1 MLGES
6 YSRFF
11 FGDDL
16 QKLLLPGSAPYG
28 LQQIIWSEQV
38 VPCRSFRHA
47 ADAHQCGPPTKR

>member
-28 LQQIIWSEQV
+28 LQQIIGSEQV
-38 VPCRSFRHA
+38 VPCRSFRHGHGLMA
-47 ADAHQCGPPTKR
+47 TTVPAG